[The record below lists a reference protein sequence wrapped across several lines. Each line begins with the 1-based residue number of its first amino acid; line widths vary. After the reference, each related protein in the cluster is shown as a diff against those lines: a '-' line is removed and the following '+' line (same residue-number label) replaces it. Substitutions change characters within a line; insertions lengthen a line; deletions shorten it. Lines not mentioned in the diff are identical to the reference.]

1 MAVIL
6 DRITAN
12 GVHVQ
17 VVDDNCPGWTWEQLV
32 EAWKHDPRLR
42 QVMDRI
48 ALKAAEAAAREN
60 EGRTEQ

>member
-17 VVDDNCPGWTWEQLV
+17 VVDDNCPGMTWEQLV
-32 EAWKHDPRLR
+32 EGWKRDPRLR

-48 ALKAAEAAAREN
+48 ALKAAEAAARE
-60 EGRTEQ
+60 GARQGD